1 MSVAC
6 PCALPNVSS
15 AEKHIA
21 TLVASFPSL
30 PLTPALSAAQL
41 KFATSALTAG
51 DMSVWMGPGRKLLE
65 YSWTV
70 PIFGVRLHG
79 ALWELHWGGWK
90 MIALPGVLKSTPV
103 ILEKGPRLGA
113 GFLAALCTS
122 GKLGEVDLVWKKTV
136 DRWLHDKL
144 QNWERTEE
152 SVSFRNIMAQGDTD
166 GTCRSRSCTI
176 SSP

>member
-1 MSVAC
+1 
-6 PCALPNVSS
+6 
-15 AEKHIA
+15 
-21 TLVASFPSL
+21 
-30 PLTPALSAAQL
+30 
-41 KFATSALTAG
+41 
-51 DMSVWMGPGRKLLE
+51 MGPGRKLLE